1 MPKHSLLRLA
11 SKIHNV
17 PHLITPQAFNVV
29 LDYLDTRNGG
39 IKMMMPETQPDN
51 DQEDSS
57 EDSSEDGVD
66 GLKVINIDGSLTYMP
81 LMTMCG
87 EVGTSYSSLSDQV
100 EDAIEQG
107 CTTILFNVTSG
118 GGEASHVFQC
128 AEDIRNMC
136 DEAGVKLIAYADT
149 MACSAAYALSV
160 IADTVIVNPSAI
172 VGSIGCVVALLD
184 TSKAMEQAGLKRI
197 FVTSG
202 DAKVPYDETGAF
214 KQDFLDSI
222 QKDVDSLNMEFSEFV
237 SKYTG
242 IEAEVIRGMQANTFT
257 AQEAVNNGL
266 ANQVMTNKQFAAWVA
281 GIHQGASYA

>member
-51 DQEDSS
+51 DQ